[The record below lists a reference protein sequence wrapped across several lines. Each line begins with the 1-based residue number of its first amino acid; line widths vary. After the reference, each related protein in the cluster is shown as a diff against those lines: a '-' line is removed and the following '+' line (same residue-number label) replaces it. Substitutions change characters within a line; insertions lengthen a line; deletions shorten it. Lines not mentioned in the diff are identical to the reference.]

1 MLYIKK
7 NVAVNPKILRYIFA
21 KPKGLPF
28 EKSYQFQEQANCPMK
43 KWDDLE
49 AMKHHS
55 TSQFSLYV
63 KKHYL
68 DNPRNKPA
76 SYGMQQFDLG
86 KDPYCQNI
94 PESVNFKIKGWVN
107 FLPCEINRF
116 LISLQDLVFL
126 FQTEDEFAR
135 FGFSDKRG
143 VKDEFK

>member
-7 NVAVNPKILRYIFA
+7 NVAVNPKILRDIFA

-28 EKSYQFQEQANCPMK
+28 EKSYQFQEQANCLMK

-49 AMKHHS
+49 AMEHHS

-63 KKHYL
+63 KKL
-68 DNPRNKPA
+68 RNKPA

-116 LISLQDLVFL
+116 LISLQDLVL
-126 FQTEDEFAR
+126 FYSKLKKSLLGLDILI
-135 FGFSDKRG
+135 RG
-143 VKDEFK
+143 E